1 MWFSI
6 DFSSHVPVYKQIVEK
21 IMVKVAQGE
30 LKKGDFLPSVRKLAE
45 DIGVNFN
52 TVSRAYKELS
62 TMGIIEIQ
70 RGEGY
75 ILKTED
81 LKDFNKQ
88 VLSEVKQTIKKAL
101 NASVSPEEIV
111 KVFEEV
117 VGREI
122 YDSKSRKSEQKLQPK
137 NRSK

>member
-75 ILKTED
+75 ILKTEN

-88 VLSEVKQTIKKAL
+88 VLSEVKQIIKKAL
-101 NASVSPEEIV
+101 NAGVSPEEIV

-122 YDSKSRKSEQKLQPK
+122 YDSKSRKSEQKLQ
-137 NRSK
+137 SKKSGK

>member
-21 IMVKVAQGE
+21 IKMKIAKGE
-30 LKKGDFLPSVRKLAE
+30 LKQGDFLPSVRKLAE

-62 TMGIIEIQ
+62 EQGIIEVQ

-75 ILKTED
+75 TVEVENLE
-81 LKDFNKQ
+81 DFNNEI
-88 VLSEVKQTIKKAL
+88 LSEIKQALKKAL
-101 NASVSPEEIV
+101 NTGISPNEI
-111 KVFEEV
+111 KKIFEEV
-117 VGREI
+117 VGR
-122 YDSKSRKSEQKLQPK
+122 DF
-137 NRSK
+137 NDTRS

>member
-75 ILKTED
+75 ILKTEN

-101 NASVSPEEIV
+101 NAGVSPKEIV

>member
-75 ILKTED
+75 ILKTEN

>member
-75 ILKTED
+75 ILKTEN

-88 VLSEVKQTIKKAL
+88 VLSEVKQIIKKAL
-101 NASVSPEEIV
+101 NAGVSPEEIV

-117 VGREI
+117 VGREV
-122 YDSKSRKSEQKLQPK
+122 YDSKSRKSEQKLQ
-137 NRSK
+137 SKKSGK

>member
-21 IMVKVAQGE
+21 IKMKIAKGE
-30 LKKGDFLPSVRKLAE
+30 LKQGDFLPSVRKLAE

-62 TMGIIEIQ
+62 EQGIIEVQ

-75 ILKTED
+75 TVEVENLE
-81 LKDFNKQ
+81 DFNNEI
-88 VLSEVKQTIKKAL
+88 LSEIKQALKKAL
-101 NASVSPEEIV
+101 NAGISPDEIL
-111 KVFEEV
+111 KIFEEV
-117 VGREI
+117 VGR
-122 YDSKSRKSEQKLQPK
+122 DF
-137 NRSK
+137 NDFRS

>member
-21 IMVKVAQGE
+21 IKMKIAKGE
-30 LKKGDFLPSVRKLAE
+30 LKQGDFLPSVRKLAE

-62 TMGIIEIQ
+62 EQGIIEVQ

-75 ILKTED
+75 TVEVENLE
-81 LKDFNKQ
+81 DFNNEI
-88 VLSEVKQTIKKAL
+88 LSEIKQALKKAL
-101 NASVSPEEIV
+101 NAGISPDEIL
-111 KVFEEV
+111 KIFKEV
-117 VGREI
+117 VGR
-122 YDSKSRKSEQKLQPK
+122 DF
-137 NRSK
+137 NDFRS

>member
-75 ILKTED
+75 ILKTEN

-88 VLSEVKQTIKKAL
+88 VLSEVKQIIKKAL
-101 NASVSPEEIV
+101 NAGVSPEEIV

>member
-21 IMVKVAQGE
+21 IKMKIAKGE
-30 LKKGDFLPSVRKLAE
+30 LKQGDFLPSVRKLAE

-62 TMGIIEIQ
+62 EQGIIEVQ

-75 ILKTED
+75 TVEVENLE
-81 LKDFNKQ
+81 DFNNEI
-88 VLSEVKQTIKKAL
+88 LSEIKQALKKAL
-101 NASVSPEEIV
+101 NAGISPDEIL
-111 KVFEEV
+111 KIFKEV
-117 VGREI
+117 VGRDFN
-122 YDSKSRKSEQKLQPK
+122 DS
-137 NRSK
+137 RS

>member
-75 ILKTED
+75 ILKTEN

-122 YDSKSRKSEQKLQPK
+122 YDSKSRKSEQKLQQK
-137 NRSK
+137 NRGK

>member
-21 IMVKVAQGE
+21 IKMKIAKGE
-30 LKKGDFLPSVRKLAE
+30 LKQGDFLPSVRKLAE

-62 TMGIIEIQ
+62 EQGIIEVQ

-75 ILKTED
+75 TVEVENLE
-81 LKDFNKQ
+81 DFNNEI
-88 VLSEVKQTIKKAL
+88 LSEIKHALKKAL
-101 NASVSPEEIV
+101 NAGISSDEI
-111 KVFEEV
+111 KKIFEEV
-117 VGREI
+117 VGRDFN
-122 YDSKSRKSEQKLQPK
+122 DS
-137 NRSK
+137 RS

>member
-21 IMVKVAQGE
+21 IKMKIAKGE
-30 LKKGDFLPSVRKLAE
+30 LKQGDFLPSVRKLAE

-62 TMGIIEIQ
+62 EQGIIEVQ

-75 ILKTED
+75 TVEVENLE
-81 LKDFNKQ
+81 DFNNEI
-88 VLSEVKQTIKKAL
+88 LSEIKQALKKAL
-101 NASVSPEEIV
+101 NTGISPNEI
-111 KVFEEV
+111 KKIFEEV
-117 VGREI
+117 VGR
-122 YDSKSRKSEQKLQPK
+122 DF
-137 NRSK
+137 NDFRS

>member
-21 IMVKVAQGE
+21 IKMKIAKGE
-30 LKKGDFLPSVRKLAE
+30 LKQGDFLPSVRKLAE

-62 TMGIIEIQ
+62 EQGIIEVQ

-75 ILKTED
+75 TVEVENLE
-81 LKDFNKQ
+81 DFNNEI
-88 VLSEVKQTIKKAL
+88 LSEIKQALKKAL
-101 NASVSPEEIV
+101 NAGISPDEII
-111 KVFEEV
+111 KIFKEV
-117 VGREI
+117 VGR
-122 YDSKSRKSEQKLQPK
+122 DF
-137 NRSK
+137 NDFRS

>member
-21 IMVKVAQGE
+21 IKMKIAKGE
-30 LKKGDFLPSVRKLAE
+30 LKQGDFLPSVRKLAE

-62 TMGIIEIQ
+62 EQGIIEVQ

-75 ILKTED
+75 TVEVENLE
-81 LKDFNKQ
+81 DFNNEI
-88 VLSEVKQTIKKAL
+88 LSEIKQALKKAL
-101 NASVSPEEIV
+101 NAGISPDEIL
-111 KVFEEV
+111 KIFEEV
-117 VGREI
+117 VGR
-122 YDSKSRKSEQKLQPK
+122 DFDDT
-137 NRSK
+137 RS

>member
-21 IMVKVAQGE
+21 IKMKIAKGE
-30 LKKGDFLPSVRKLAE
+30 LKQGDFLPSVRKLAE

-62 TMGIIEIQ
+62 EQGIIEVQ

-75 ILKTED
+75 TVEVENLEG
-81 LKDFNKQ
+81 FNNEI
-88 VLSEVKQTIKKAL
+88 LSEIKQALKKAL
-101 NASVSPEEIV
+101 NAGISPDEIL
-111 KVFEEV
+111 KIFKEV
-117 VGREI
+117 VGR
-122 YDSKSRKSEQKLQPK
+122 DF
-137 NRSK
+137 NDFRS

>member
-75 ILKTED
+75 ILKTEN

-101 NASVSPEEIV
+101 NAGVSPEEIV

>member
-21 IMVKVAQGE
+21 IKMKIAKGE
-30 LKKGDFLPSVRKLAE
+30 LKQGDFLPSVRKLAE

-62 TMGIIEIQ
+62 EQGIIEVQ

-75 ILKTED
+75 TVEVENLE
-81 LKDFNKQ
+81 DFNNEI
-88 VLSEVKQTIKKAL
+88 LSEIKQALKKAL
-101 NASVSPEEIV
+101 NAGISPDEI
-111 KVFEEV
+111 KKIFEEV
-117 VGREI
+117 VGR
-122 YDSKSRKSEQKLQPK
+122 DF
-137 NRSK
+137 NDTRS

>member
-75 ILKTED
+75 ILKTEN

-101 NASVSPEEIV
+101 NAGVSPEEIV

-137 NRSK
+137 NRGK

>member
-21 IMVKVAQGE
+21 IKMKIAKGE
-30 LKKGDFLPSVRKLAE
+30 LKQGDFLPSVRKLAE

-62 TMGIIEIQ
+62 EQGIIEVQ

-75 ILKTED
+75 TVEVENLE
-81 LKDFNKQ
+81 DFNNEILLEIKNA
-88 VLSEVKQTIKKAL
+88 LKKAL
-101 NASVSPEEIV
+101 NAGISSDEI
-111 KVFEEV
+111 KKIFEEV
-117 VGREI
+117 VGRDFN
-122 YDSKSRKSEQKLQPK
+122 DS
-137 NRSK
+137 RS